1 MKIFLCILI
10 NDSRKCKSVQDRE
23 KRNQEEQVGGGM
35 TASLVFFLSNQIT
48 KNVYLTLKKTFS
60 FMNFVTKK
68 LLSVI
73 NLYTTLII
81 PT

>member
-1 MKIFLCILI
+1 MQ
-10 NDSRKCKSVQDRE
+10 DSE

-35 TASLVFFLSNQIT
+35 TASFFFLSNQIT